1 MNLKISQRLS
11 VLALI
16 LAMMFAGSASA
27 AMFSILYDDFDDQT
41 IGTNNIVGSGMFS
54 YDGPIVLGA
63 FSLGSLTGIGFSAT
77 FDSGE
82 SYGTVDIDTDLFAS
96 GIFVYDAGAGNF
108 GMVFTGF
115 GGILDGSFDL
125 SNGAGG
131 GLSHEPTDSI
141 FETIG
146 CCGGDGVTNL
156 YGSEVYFGDY
166 QALSAVPIPAAAWL
180 FGSGLLGLIGIARR
194 KKA

>member
-1 MNLKISQRLS
+1 M
-11 VLALI
+11 LALI